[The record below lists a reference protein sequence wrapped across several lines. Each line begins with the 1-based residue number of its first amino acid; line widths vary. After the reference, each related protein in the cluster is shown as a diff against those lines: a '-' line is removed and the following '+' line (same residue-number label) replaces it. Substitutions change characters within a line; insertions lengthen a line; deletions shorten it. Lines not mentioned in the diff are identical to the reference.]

1 MSNKT
6 RMMFYKLC
14 LHERA
19 SLASRYK
26 DLLAFATSH
35 IHKGLQSY
43 SSKRL
48 FITYWLININFECIS
63 MADAANFTLHILE
76 KLFVFQILRIRS
88 GSRPHAFKIKKFI
101 IITYL
106 FKTVES
112 SEGFG
117 LSEWQEGFE
126 CVHA

>member
-1 MSNKT
+1 
-6 RMMFYKLC
+6 
-14 LHERA
+14 
-19 SLASRYK
+19 
-26 DLLAFATSH
+26 
-35 IHKGLQSY
+35 
-43 SSKRL
+43 
-48 FITYWLININFECIS
+48 

-88 GSRPHAFKIKKFI
+88 GSRPHAFKINKFI
-101 IITYL
+101 INTYL

-126 CVHA
+126 GVHA